1 LFRSVGRTLGVVGES
16 GSGKTTLARV
26 LVGVQRPDAGTL
38 TWSSPQRVQL
48 VHQNPLGAFDPR
60 WTVARSLAEALQAAG
75 VRRGERSRRV
85 TALLAEVGLDPTLAR
100 RRPHELSGG
109 QRQRAAIARALA
121 ADPQVLVL
129 DEPVSALDPTVRQ
142 QVLAL
147 LARLQDERELTMVFV
162 SHELGVI
169 AAVC

>member
-1 LFRSVGRTLGVVGES
+1 SVPEPRTQARAGTEPLLRARGVQVSFDRPAVLDATFVVSVGRTLGVVGES

-26 LVGVQRPDAGTL
+26 LVGVQRPDAGML

-85 TALLAEVGLDPTLAR
+85 TALLAEVGLDPSLAR
-100 RRPHELSGG
+100 RRPHE
-109 QRQRAAIARALA
+109 
-121 ADPQVLVL
+121 
-129 DEPVSALDPTVRQ
+129 
-142 QVLAL
+142 
-147 LARLQDERELTMVFV
+147 
-162 SHELGVI
+162 
-169 AAVC
+169 